1 MPSEG
6 RPRAI
11 DTAVIATPADVP
23 PVALVSMAHRR
34 DAHLARVLGR
44 RQDLGPTTAA
54 DPLAALA
61 LGVVITREVQQ
72 EQHLLVQA
80 AVKQGSSWEEIAA
93 ALDIPAATVRD
104 AFTSPADEQAK

>member
-11 DTAVIATPADVP
+11 DTAGIATPADVP
-23 PVALVSMAHRR
+23 PVALISMAHRR
-34 DAHLARVLGR
+34 DAHVARTLGR

-61 LGVVITREVQQ
+61 LGVAITRGVLQ
-72 EQHLLVQA
+72 EQRLLIQA
-80 AVKQGSSWEEIAA
+80 AVEQGSSWEEIAA
-93 ALDIPAATVRD
+93 ALDTPAATVRD
-104 AFTSPADEQAK
+104 AFTSPANEQAK